1 MTARGAS
8 ALRWLVRGVRGDVV
22 LAVVAGL
29 VQVGGTALA
38 ARHQTDVRMLDV
50 PGYLL
55 LAAGPAALIVR
66 RRWPVAVL
74 WVAFAT
80 TLCYLLL
87 GYPGGPIWIA
97 LIVAFGTALVLGHRI
112 AAYGS
117 LLIGYPCFVWL
128 VNVVNGQPLPS
139 AWVAAGIAA
148 WLLLL
153 VAVSELVRNRRA
165 FARASRQRAIEEQRS
180 QREAARRQ
188 ASEERLGIARE
199 LHDVLGHSLSLINVQ
214 AGVALELMDRKPE
227 QARTALSA
235 IKQASKEAL
244 VEVQSVLDSLRQP
257 DEEAPRAPAPSIG
270 NIKELVRR
278 AEAAGLSVEMEQAEQ
293 LPALPANVGAAAYR
307 IVQEALTNVIRHAGA
322 ATVSIRIGQEDGDLV
337 VVVDDDGVG
346 GPGSLAAGGGN
357 GIRGMRDRAS
367 ALGGQLTA
375 GPRAGGGF
383 RVRAR
388 LPLPSETKGAR

>member
-1 MTARGAS
+1 
-8 ALRWLVRGVRGDVV
+8 
-22 LAVVAGL
+22 
-29 VQVGGTALA
+29 
-38 ARHQTDVRMLDV
+38 
-50 PGYLL
+50 
-55 LAAGPAALIVR
+55 
-66 RRWPVAVL
+66 
-74 WVAFAT
+74 
-80 TLCYLLL
+80 
-87 GYPGGPIWIA
+87 
-97 LIVAFGTALVLGHRI
+97 
-112 AAYGS
+112 
-117 LLIGYPCFVWL
+117 
-128 VNVVNGQPLPS
+128 
-139 AWVAAGIAA
+139 
-148 WLLLL
+148 
-153 VAVSELVRNRRA
+153 
-165 FARASRQRAIEEQRS
+165 
-180 QREAARRQ
+180 
-188 ASEERLGIARE
+188 
-199 LHDVLGHSLSLINVQ
+199 VLGHSLSLINVQ

-307 IVQEALTNVIRHAGA
+307 IVQEALTNVVRHAGA